1 MCSDRI
7 WHGAGVTE
15 ALAVD
20 RSDHEQVDG
29 VGTETFDSKLCGFDV
44 ICDRLPAVTHRLTA
58 VQEMKKKKQ
67 NKLKRNQ
74 YQEEVDEKK
83 KISYILIMKDLL
95 LSFNPIPIKW
105 TQI

>member
-1 MCSDRI
+1 MWSATVCQLLLTD
-7 WHGAGVTE
+7 W
-15 ALAVD
+15 L
-20 RSDHEQVDG
+20 Q
-29 VGTETFDSKLCGFDV
+29 SKKW
-44 ICDRLPAVTHRLTA
+44 
-58 VQEMKKKKQ
+58 KKKKQ

>member
-1 MCSDRI
+1 MWSATVCQLLLTD
-7 WHGAGVTE
+7 W
-15 ALAVD
+15 L
-20 RSDHEQVDG
+20 Q
-29 VGTETFDSKLCGFDV
+29 SKKW
-44 ICDRLPAVTHRLTA
+44 
-58 VQEMKKKKQ
+58 KKKQQ